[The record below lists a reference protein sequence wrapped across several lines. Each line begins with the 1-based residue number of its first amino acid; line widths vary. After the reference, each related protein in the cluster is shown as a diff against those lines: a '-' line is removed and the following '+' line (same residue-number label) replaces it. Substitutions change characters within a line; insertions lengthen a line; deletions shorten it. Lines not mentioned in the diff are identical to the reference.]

1 MHFRDL
7 GYTTVAGFQIIKAL
21 NRNLGLRRSSG
32 VLYEIQQ
39 AVANDARKRGLL
51 QNLNPGGPAAFG
63 DTHLMTPSE
72 HGWPQVK
79 VLQRRWLEHF
89 QTDSRM
95 DKVSERIREVS
106 ARLVGEG

>member
-1 MHFRDL
+1 MNFKDL

-21 NRNLGLRRSSG
+21 NKNLGLRRSSG
-32 VLYEIQQ
+32 VPYEIQQ
-39 AVANDARKRGLL
+39 AVANDARERGLL
-51 QNLNPGGPAAFG
+51 QNLNPGGPAALG
-63 DTHLMTPSE
+63 DTQLMTPSE

-79 VLQRRWLEHF
+79 VLQRRYMEHF

-95 DKVSERIREVS
+95 DKVSERISEVR